1 MTNHG
6 HQGIT
11 KQITVM
17 LIRKYSIKTHLS
29 MAWWRSIF
37 NELNGLGPAF
47 KKKPKNFNFFNDR
60 MILSKIYPVYLVQQ
74 VSFFP
79 PASCGSL
86 AKETHFWESNNRYIQ
101 DKVLY
106 IGILTD
112 VGGNPMHSFLMPTG
126 LFTRRWLFWQLN
138 KIHIGTFISK
148 VFWHDFIFVKDSIG
162 MSNTFKSYG

>member
-1 MTNHG
+1 MEIYL
-6 HQGIT
+6 QW
-11 KQITVM
+11 
-17 LIRKYSIKTHLS
+17 IK
-29 MAWWRSIF
+29 WR
-37 NELNGLGPAF
+37 LGPAF
-47 KKKPKNFNFFNDR
+47 KIKPKNFNFFNDR

-162 MSNTFKSYG
+162 MSNTFKIYG